1 MPPTAKK
8 KKEPSSTKTERER
21 KRPKQKSEPKPKPE
35 PPPRQRPR
43 AVNDEVPLRTLA
55 DKLRFLNCD
64 AEELR
69 KKGTVVEQFAYIKK
83 RFYAEA
89 LKKHPDKLGGSEEAM
104 KLLGN
109 VWEDVRSGYE
119 TKKYRS
125 FDVSATSFPDAEQQR
140 AGRKTATHAQT
151 PAPTPSQTPSPE
163 IVNNNNNKNNNK
175 KSNEPLEIIWQAL

>member
-89 LKKHPDKLGGSEEAM
+89 LKKHPDKLGGNEEAM

-125 FDVSATSFPDAEQQR
+125 FDVSDTSFPDAEQQR
-140 AGRKTATHAQT
+140 AGKKSATHAQT
-151 PAPTPSQTPSPE
+151 RKKKPTTKKASA
-163 IVNNNNNKNNNK
+163 NKNGDDD
-175 KSNEPLEIIWQAL
+175 EAF